1 MKKSQ
6 IKGILKQIKKSK
18 VHKRFD
24 SLLKEFSSR
33 KSKIDVDLISIAI
46 FFQMFKMRESLEDY
60 KQKID
65 RGKDITL
72 AELFQDL
79 IGYYLRN
86 NLSGNHQVKTENFKR
101 TKGKKGVQPDFLITK
116 NSKNHAL
123 LEVSTNLGYKR
134 YLVQEKGY
142 LKRIQKLRKAFNFEI
157 PKKRSFYI
165 IETVSNVDKDF
176 SEKFKKGKMSNI
188 LPLFSVSADPQTLRK
203 KIRGKLTPSKI
214 ILFAK
219 KNQITSF
226 KEIIKKI
233 KK

>member
-101 TKGKKGVQPDFLITK
+101 TKGKKGVQVARGWVVI
-116 NSKNHAL
+116 S
-123 LEVSTNLGYKR
+123 EG
-134 YLVQEKGY
+134 
-142 LKRIQKLRKAFNFEI
+142 
-157 PKKRSFYI
+157 
-165 IETVSNVDKDF
+165 ETV
-176 SEKFKKGKMSNI
+176 
-188 LPLFSVSADPQTLRK
+188 
-203 KIRGKLTPSKI
+203 
-214 ILFAK
+214 
-219 KNQITSF
+219 
-226 KEIIKKI
+226 
-233 KK
+233 